1 MKIFLIGMLSIGGLL
16 ILSQIIMNRSTSNIE
31 MYKYKVVRAY
41 DDFEIRAYEPAVFTY
56 VTMDQGSYEETSR
69 SGFRQLAGYIFGN
82 NEKRQKIAMTS
93 PVAMTMED
101 SVTMMFM
108 VPSQYQISD
117 LPRPNDPNV
126 KFRKEPEK
134 YVAAI
139 RFGGWASDRKITS
152 FTQKLKT
159 LLEANK
165 VEHFGQF
172 SYLGYNP
179 PYEVVNRRNEI
190 VVEVDINTITQP

>member
-16 ILSQIIMNRSTSNIE
+16 MLSQVIMNRSAGNIE
-31 MYKYKVVRAY
+31 MYKYKVIRAY

-93 PVAMTMED
+93 PVAMTLED

-108 VPSQYQISD
+108 VPSEYQMSD
-117 LPRPNDPNV
+117 LPKPNDPKV
-126 KFRKEPEK
+126 KFREEPEK
-134 YVAAI
+134 YVAAV
-139 RFGGWASDRKITS
+139 RFGGWASDKKIAS
-152 FTQKLKT
+152 NTQRLKA

-165 VEHFGQF
+165 IEHSGHF

-190 VVEVDINTITQP
+190 VVEVDIRSINQP